1 MTESRLAPDP
11 VNTGAGGELRLPK
24 PPGVIRQ
31 FWSRHPRLTD
41 GLIAGVYAVPTVIGV
56 VVTTI
61 QVGLPTWLA
70 VLNIAAVLAAGLGL
84 ALFRRTRPWLVMG
97 LAWVACVVSAPTGS
111 IDTLAI
117 LFGLYAL
124 AVYVSS
130 RAAWSGFG
138 ASVAVGAATS
148 YLSVWLRSAVVVE
161 PFEFDAFGSSITFA
175 VFMLIA
181 TLIGVTVGN
190 RRRYLD
196 ALIARAHDLAR
207 ERDQQA
213 QLAAAAERSRIAR
226 EMHDIVS
233 HGLTVMIT
241 LAEGS
246 AATAARD
253 PERAADAMRNVAD
266 TGRGALGEMRRMLGV
281 LTGPEDA
288 SAERFPQPDVAAIAG
303 LVDDFREAGLPVRL
317 STTGPAITEPTLQ
330 LAVYRLVQEGLTNA
344 LRHAAGAQHVEVGIE
359 RVDDV
364 VTVIVE
370 DDGPTQATRMTGA
383 GRGLAGL
390 RERVALYGGSL
401 EAGPRPNG
409 GWRLAATLH
418 GASETGEGNA

>member
-1 MTESRLAPDP
+1 MTESRLAPDHP
-11 VNTGAGGELRLPK
+11 DAVVGGEPRLPK

-31 FWSRHPRLTD
+31 FWARHPRLTD
-41 GLIAGVYAVPTVIGV
+41 GLLAGVYGVPTI
-56 VVTTI
+56 VTTI
-61 QVGLPTWLA
+61 VTSVQHGLPVWLT
-70 VLNIAAVLAAGLGL
+70 VMQVAAVVAASVALLMFRRTHPWLVLGL
-84 ALFRRTRPWLVMG
+84 AWL
-97 LAWVACVVSAPTGS
+97 ACLVSAPSGS

-117 LFGLYAL
+117 LIALYAL
-124 AVYVSS
+124 AVYEST
-130 RAAWSGFG
+130 RAAWIGFG
-138 ASVAVGAATS
+138 TSVAVGTFAS
-148 YLSVWLRSAVVVE
+148 YLSTSLRSALVVE
-161 PFEFDAFGSSITFA
+161 PFEFDAFGSSIAFA

-213 QLAAAAERSRIAR
+213 QLAAAQERSRIAR

-253 PERAADAMRNVAD
+253 PDRAAEAMRHVAD
-266 TGRGALGEMRRMLGV
+266 AGRDALGEMRRMLGV
-281 LTGPEDA
+281 LTGPADA
-288 SAERFPQPDVAAIAG
+288 AADRSPQPDVAAIPG
-303 LVDDFREAGLPVRL
+303 LVDGFRAARLPVRL
-317 STTGPAITEPTLQ
+317 TTSGAAITEPALQ

-344 LRHAAGAQHVEVGIE
+344 LRHAADAQHVDVRIE
-359 RVDDV
+359 RGDEV
-364 VTVIVE
+364 VTVVVE
-370 DDGPTQATRMTGA
+370 DDATHPATQITGA

-390 RERVALYGGSL
+390 RERVALYGGTL
-401 EAGPRPNG
+401 DAGPRPGG
-409 GWRLAATLH
+409 GWRLHATLH
-418 GASETGEGNA
+418 AASDRPEGAA